1 MNAALLKALLNQNGD
16 AREID
21 IRFRSVWVRDRTNG
35 KGFSLLGVYKF
46 IVRLYLNILDFKN
59 PFAT

>member
-21 IRFRSVWVRDRTNG
+21 IRFRSVSDSGTLSQGRKNG
-35 KGFSLLGVYKF
+35 NEWGDFRLLRGK
-46 IVRLYLNILDFKN
+46 RLGWPKY
-59 PFAT
+59 